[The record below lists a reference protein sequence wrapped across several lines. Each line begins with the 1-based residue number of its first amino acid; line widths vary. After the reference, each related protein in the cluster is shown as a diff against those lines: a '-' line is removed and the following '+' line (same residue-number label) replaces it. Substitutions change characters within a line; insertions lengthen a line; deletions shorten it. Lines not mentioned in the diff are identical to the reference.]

1 MDVCNYFIHNHKDV
15 ADVKFINWTDI
26 VFAKFKTVEAAE
38 RFCSL
43 AYHMFFGVELTLH
56 DVPQFLQKKA
66 EKQQEDVTRVLL
78 GKKFNKSMI
87 EGGEGPA
94 KVAATNGA
102 SVEVKARTPEVELLG
117 FSSREAGKEI
127 RDLFIENLHLDQ
139 EVVGQPKWMKTGD
152 DFKARLSIKLEADA
166 IGYLVKKWNDLE
178 IAVEGETVVKA
189 EVTGGAEAKEA
200 GAGAKRGRKRPNRN
214 QGTKRPKISLEDY

>member
-1 MDVCNYFIHNHKDV
+1 M
-15 ADVKFINWTDI
+15 
-26 VFAKFKTVEAAE
+26 
-38 RFCSL
+38 
-43 AYHMFFGVELTLH
+43 
-56 DVPQFLQKKA
+56 LQ
-66 EKQQEDVTRVLL
+66 
-78 GKKFNKSMI
+78 
-87 EGGEGPA
+87 
-94 KVAATNGA
+94 
-102 SVEVKARTPEVELLG
+102 VELLG

-139 EVVGQPKWMKTGD
+139 EVSPRVLLRDFISEVQVVGQPKWMKTGD